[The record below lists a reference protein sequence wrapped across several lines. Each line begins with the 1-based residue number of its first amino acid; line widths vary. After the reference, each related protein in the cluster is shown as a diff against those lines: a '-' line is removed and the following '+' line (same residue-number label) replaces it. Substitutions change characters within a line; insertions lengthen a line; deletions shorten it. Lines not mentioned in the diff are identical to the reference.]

1 MTCLFFHATS
11 VEVESIYSGVELDL
25 GLVIAM
31 VIFSSPQASNSP
43 SGGCCYIVLRVGPGV
58 PEGFSQCSCSTLL
71 AWITEGSIL
80 LNYSNNP
87 VRRARTVVT
96 SFRSNIIGESGS
108 QWWSWDFSPNLSCSE
123 TGVLST
129 TFLGRSDLS
138 QFCHSPC
145 TWVRSSGHGY
155 L

>member
-71 AWITEGSIL
+71 AWITEGSPFMFL
-80 LNYSNNP
+80 LFP
-87 VRRARTVVT
+87 V
-96 SFRSNIIGESGS
+96 IGSGCLLIGVRLMVGTGGSLLCWSSLSLRQPLCAWAFGLVFS
-108 QWWSWDFSPNLSCSE
+108 QHYFLSSPWRPNSALC
-123 TGVLST
+123 L
-129 TFLGRSDLS
+129 
-138 QFCHSPC
+138 
-145 TWVRSSGHGY
+145 W
-155 L
+155 